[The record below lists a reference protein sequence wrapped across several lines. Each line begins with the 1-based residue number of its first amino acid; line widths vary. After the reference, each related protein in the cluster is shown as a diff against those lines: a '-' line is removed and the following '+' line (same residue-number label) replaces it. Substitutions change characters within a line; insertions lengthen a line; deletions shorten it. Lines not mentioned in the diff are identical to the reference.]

1 MTIEEAKNQLEE
13 LIQDRKS
20 FICGGDDD
28 EIYKKDIEALQM
40 AIQALEKQVPKKVKK
55 EFVTVNGCITCFE
68 TDVCPVCGN
77 DFYIE
82 DLGQT
87 MYYSFCPDCGQAL
100 DWGENNE

>member
-1 MTIEEAKNQLEE
+1 MTFEEAKNQLEE

-20 FICGGDDD
+20 FICGGDD
-28 EIYKKDIEALQM
+28 EIYKKDIEALKTAM
-40 AIQALEKQVPKKVKK
+40 SALEKQVPKKVKK

-100 DWGENNE
+100 DWSEKI

>member
-1 MTIEEAKNQLEE
+1 MTIEEAREQLKD
-13 LIQDRKS
+13 LIRDRGS
-20 FICGGDDD
+20 FIVGDDD
-28 EIYKKDIEALQM
+28 EIYRKDIEALKK
-40 AIQALEKQVPKKVKK
+40 ALELFEKQVPKKVKK

-87 MYYSFCPDCGQAL
+87 MYYSFCRDCGQAL
-100 DWGENNE
+100 DWSDNDD